1 MNRIACA
8 GLAVLAL
15 STLPALGAEEKSTV
29 SREQVERAVAA
40 AWSKLP
46 PELQA
51 RVEQDQTMRDCSQYH
66 NDPPK
71 PVADAI
77 LVREKATIVYPPDNQ
92 FMGDW
97 KKGEKSALSG
107 YGGRM
112 GDDPQRGN
120 GGNCYACHQLTTSE
134 ISFGT
139 LGPSLLGYGRA
150 KDFSPAAQKEL
161 YERIYN
167 PQSALACSNMPRFG
181 HNKFLTVDQIKDLVA
196 LLMDPN
202 SPVNK

>member
-1 MNRIACA
+1 MSSRAI
-8 GLAVLAL
+8 LA
-15 STLPALGAEEKSTV
+15 
-29 SREQVERAVAA
+29 AVALAFALPTA
-40 AWSKLP
+40 AQAQGASMTDIYKTMFSKV
-46 PELQA
+46 PEGWEKRL
-51 RVEQDQTMRDCSQYH
+51 EQDETQKVCSETR
-66 NDPPK
+66 NNPSPK
-71 PVADAI
+71 QADEI
-77 LVREKATIVYPPDNQ
+77 LAREAKNVVFPADGNV
-92 FMGDW
+92 MGDW
-97 KKGEKSALSG
+97 TKGEKLAQSG
-107 YGGRM
+107 YGGRFT
-112 GDDPQRGN
+112 DTDPKQQN